1 MATTKKTKKIFCD
14 FFSLDRAARKGSDE
28 SDKPGKSDQSDM
40 SDMSD
45 KSDQS
50 DNSDNSDQSGQSGQP
65 DNSAITSPSTL
76 PFPVKHPCA
85 IA

>member
-1 MATTKKTKKIFCD
+1 MATTKKAKKIFCD
-14 FFSLDRAARKGSDE
+14 FFSLDRAARKGSDK

-45 KSDQS
+45 KSD
-50 DNSDNSDQSGQSGQP
+50 NSDNSDQSGQP
-65 DNSAITSPSTL
+65 DISAITSPSTL

>member
-1 MATTKKTKKIFCD
+1 MATTKKAKKIFCD
-14 FFSLDRAARKGSDE
+14 FFSLDRAARKGSDK
-28 SDKPGKSDQSDM
+28 SDKPGKSDQ